1 MYAHTYNI
9 HGFTRILINIHKTL
23 QFPQL
28 DTNAVTTNT
37 ETSTHPDPNV

>member
-1 MYAHTYNI
+1 MDKN
-9 HGFTRILINIHKTL
+9 L